1 MMQRRLGLPVSD
13 WPEPDRIA
21 LSAAFASESR
31 FCRGPAAHWAA
42 ATRHGITNAVGRW
55 LGFLSGFEP
64 QSLAE
69 LPLDRLT
76 EDRLTRYVTH
86 LSETVGS
93 VGRHIYLS
101 RLQKAFR
108 VMFSGKTPSSL
119 LSLVSQLQRECRPR
133 PKAWVATP
141 RLTALGNDMIQ
152 RSVGDDGAIDK
163 ILFRDGLM
171 IMLWALRPE
180 RRRAFTQI
188 RIGQQLRRV
197 GKEWRLIFAAE
208 ERKTHRPF
216 LVTVPELVGPFLEY
230 YLEKVRPQFLGA
242 SKHDALWVSMKGGP
256 LTEHS
261 ITRLIATRTEAA
273 FGDRLPP
280 HRFRHCAASTIAV
293 SEPGAIELAS
303 RLLDHASLK
312 TTYDHYILARSIEAS
327 RLYAKIITGLTPK
340 RARNH

>member
-1 MMQRRLGLPVSD
+1 MIGRRLVLQITD

-21 LSAAFASESR
+21 LGAAFARESR
-31 FCRGPAAHWAA
+31 FCRGPAAHWAPG
-42 ATRHGITNAVGRW
+42 TRHGVTRAVGRW

-69 LPLDRLT
+69 LPLDRVT
-76 EDRLTRYVTH
+76 EERLTRYVAH

-93 VGRHIYLS
+93 VGQHIYLS

-108 VMFSGKTPSSL
+108 VMFPGKVPNSL
-119 LSLVSQLQRECRPR
+119 ISLVSQLQRECRPH

-152 RSVGDDGAIDK
+152 HSIGDDSAIDK
-163 ILFRDGLM
+163 VLYRDGLM

-180 RRRAFTQI
+180 RRRAFAQI
-188 RIGQQLRRV
+188 RIGQQLRRI
-197 GKEWRLIFAAE
+197 GKESRLVFAAE
-208 ERKTHRPF
+208 ERKTPRPF
-216 LVTVPELVGPFLEY
+216 QVTVPELVVPFLEY
-230 YLEKVRPQFLGA
+230 YLEKVRPQFPGA
-242 SKHDALWVSMKGGP
+242 SRHDALWVSMKGGP

-261 ITRLIATRTEAA
+261 ITRLIATRTRAE
-273 FGDRLPP
+273 FGDRIPP

-293 SEPGAIELAS
+293 SEPGAIELAA

-327 RLYAKIITGLTPK
+327 RHYANIIAGLIPK
-340 RARNH
+340 RARR